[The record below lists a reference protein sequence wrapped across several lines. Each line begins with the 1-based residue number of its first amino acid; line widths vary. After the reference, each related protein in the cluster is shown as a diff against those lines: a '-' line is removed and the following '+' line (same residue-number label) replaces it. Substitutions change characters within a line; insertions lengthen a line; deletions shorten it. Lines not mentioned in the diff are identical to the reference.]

1 MFERIIFVRL
11 AVWPKN
17 TALPKYY
24 RKTDMAF
31 TEYELVVL
39 DDGEIAL
46 QRSGSDEPLVR
57 ISFSPTVLAYLDG
70 KHVDVAKSMMDAGI
84 QTVFEINDDRAPAGP
99 EHESKRQTLH

>member
-1 MFERIIFVRL
+1 MRL

-17 TALPKYY
+17 TALLKYY

-57 ISFSPTVLAYLDG
+57 ISFSPSVLAYLDG

-84 QTVFEINDDRAPAGP
+84 KTAFDVVEEPAVP
-99 EHESKRQTLH
+99 AESAQSKAHTIH